1 MARGGLLGYT
11 VWQSQHGSRWWFEW
25 GDLTSKWLSTKFRGT
40 WFWGNP
46 RWEKERRLRIPK
58 SFSIGGLEC
67 ALSAMGRVLAKTD
80 RWSKGLAYAALSM
93 REFWPK
99 NGCFTDPDRS
109 QIHDPSLCPNA
120 NALRPQRLQHQA
132 LWIRLDAIDKVLV
145 VLDLRAVASVEHSV

>member
-40 WFWGNP
+40 WFWGNLGEKKKGD
-46 RWEKERRLRIPK
+46 WEFQSLSLLVDWNVRFLQWVGCWQKQTDDLKDWPMLHCQWEN
-58 SFSIGGLEC
+58 FGL
-67 ALSAMGRVLAKTD
+67 
-80 RWSKGLAYAALSM
+80 
-93 REFWPK
+93 K